1 MMKEPLARHLIRLK
15 MQLETNVFV
24 EQSASQITLNLLDL
38 ALRDGDEH
46 KQMQNQSMLRCIDL
60 TRRIRVKDIVN
71 WIFS

>member
-15 MQLETNVFV
+15 MQLETKVFV
-24 EQSASQITLNLLDL
+24 EQSANQITFNLLDL

-46 KQMQNQSMLRCIDL
+46 RQMQNQSMIRCLDL
-60 TRRIRVKDIVN
+60 TWRIRAKDIVN